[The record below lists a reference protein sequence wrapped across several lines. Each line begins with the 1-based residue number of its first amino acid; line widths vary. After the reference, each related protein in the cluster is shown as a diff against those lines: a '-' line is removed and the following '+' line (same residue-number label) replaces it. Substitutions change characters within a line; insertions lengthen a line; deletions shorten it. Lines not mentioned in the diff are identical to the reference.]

1 VRWDAVLDKQLIKS
15 RLTAGSKVLLGV
27 SGGADSMCLLVA
39 MAEAAEELGF
49 ICRAL
54 YVNHLTRPTTGAE
67 YELVFSQCRKLGVP
81 CGYREIERLTKKTTG
96 KTIEEYLREQRYQC
110 LMTEAC
116 ESGCKTI
123 ALGHTADDLV
133 ETFLMHLVR
142 GAGAHGLSFER
153 KSKLGTLDL
162 LRPLW
167 ATPRTRILTYL
178 QERDVKF
185 VEDES
190 NALLEFTRNR
200 IRHVLLPL
208 LEREFNP
215 RVRETLF
222 RTATQLTQVHA
233 YVEKVALRKLRYY
246 SRLTGDPTRLPAE
259 RLQRLPE
266 ILQAEIVRLWL
277 QQSCGCVTKPS
288 SRELQQI
295 LRMVKG
301 TETRRTMLRGGAMV
315 LSSGGQLIYVSAL
328 QDVRPIGSVSG
339 GSLIPQI
346 NVELARRWVEK
357 EAQSVLAYLEKP
369 MELSPTPD
377 KPNSYVARVKC
388 LDGKVRRIHVELP
401 KEDAQADGKAALDA
415 ATLLYLRN
423 RRPGDR
429 ISRSKRLKSLLIEQ
443 KIPSYV
449 RDFVVLLVDSKEQL
463 LGIVGFPE
471 LTEAITKKSGLVV
484 RIETE

>member
-1 VRWDAVLDKQLIKS
+1 
-15 RLTAGSKVLLGV
+15 
-27 SGGADSMCLLVA
+27 MCLLVA